1 MDLVFSIMTEL
12 IAFLSTGKGTWGHI
26 ASLISKDEFERVLL
40 LTNDFGKENFTANEK
55 TELLV
60 VNANDDYEKLRDQIQ
75 SVLKDKVKGSEV
87 AVNFISGS
95 GKEHMALISALIKL
109 GVGFRLVVSTKEG
122 IKEI

>member
-1 MDLVFSIMTEL
+1 MTEL

>member
-1 MDLVFSIMTEL
+1 MTEL

-26 ASLISKDEFERVLL
+26 AGLISKDEFEKVLL

-55 TELLV
+55 TELIV

-75 SVLKDKVKGSEV
+75 SSLKDKVKGSEV

-95 GKEHMALISALIKL
+95 GKEHMALMGALMKM
-109 GVGFRLVVSTKEG
+109 GVGFRLVVSTQEG